1 MSNSRGE
8 RTKIM
13 ISSEVRPRQALLLHL
28 TSIVSVDSD
37 KNVPDLWQKTKF
49 NEVVS
54 DSGLSVGVFF
64 LS

>member
-1 MSNSRGE
+1 
-8 RTKIM
+8 M